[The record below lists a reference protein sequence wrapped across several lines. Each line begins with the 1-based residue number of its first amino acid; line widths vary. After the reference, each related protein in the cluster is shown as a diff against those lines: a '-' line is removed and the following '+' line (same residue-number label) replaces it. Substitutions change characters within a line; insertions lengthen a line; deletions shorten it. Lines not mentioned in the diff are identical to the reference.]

1 MHAGAGKSWTPTMK
15 YFGEFLGLEFIL
27 LNPYFFV
34 ATMIALA
41 ACWRTSRHD
50 RRMVYFFSMGA
61 PVFLLYVVLS
71 LKSRIQPNWIA
82 PSVVPMFCVMVFYW
96 EARLR
101 NGARFIKLWLASG
114 LAFGLVLVTLMHDTN
129 LVGKIV
135 GRPLPPK
142 VDPLTRARGYRELA
156 RVVGDA
162 RVKLASEG
170 PPVFIIGEHYGYT
183 SLLNF
188 YQPEAR
194 EHVKDAPL
202 VFCQP
207 AVIPANQYY
216 FWPGYE
222 ESRQGQNALFV
233 REVKAP
239 ELVPGW
245 LPKWLK
251 GETNLLVGQ
260 AQTGPAPEFLTRQFA
275 TVTNTGL
282 HEVLYRGR
290 IFHTVEI
297 FECRNL
303 R

>member
-1 MHAGAGKSWTPTMK
+1 
-15 YFGEFLGLEFIL
+15 
-27 LNPYFFV
+27 
-34 ATMIALA
+34 
-41 ACWRTSRHD
+41 
-50 RRMVYFFSMGA
+50 
-61 PVFLLYVVLS
+61 

-101 NGARFIKLWLASG
+101 NGTRLVKLWLASG

-129 LVGKIV
+129 LIGRIV

-142 VDPLTRARGYRELA
+142 ADPLTRARGYRELA

-162 RVKLASEG
+162 REKLATVG
-170 PPVFIIGEHYGYT
+170 QPVFIIGEHYGYT

-188 YQPEAR
+188 YLPEAR
-194 EHVKDAPL
+194 ARVKDAPL

-207 AVIPANQYY
+207 ADTPKNQYY

-233 REVKAP
+233 REVKNPA
-239 ELVPGW
+239 LVSGW

-251 GETNLLVGQ
+251 GETNLLAEQ
-260 AQTGPAPEFLTRQFA
+260 PQTGLAPEFLIRQFE

-282 HEVLYRGR
+282 HVALYKGR
-290 IFHTVEI
+290 ILHTVEI